1 MRVGSRDIALQV
13 LQDLILIEGQH
24 GEYQIVLTADAL
36 PILSREEGEFFSDG
50 TEILAPASEHESDV
64 GVVFRGSKGEG
75 LKQSARE
82 SLSCALFQVD
92 ENLIQAVEYD
102 KAPLGG
108 DDFKCA
114 IHIDWGR

>member
-1 MRVGSRDIALQV
+1 M
-13 LQDLILIEGQH
+13 
-24 GEYQIVLTADAL
+24 
-36 PILSREEGEFFSDG
+36 
-50 TEILAPASEHESDV
+50 
-64 GVVFRGSKGEG
+64 
-75 LKQSARE
+75 KQSARE

-114 IHIDWGR
+114 IHIDWGRRALTEHLFQHGAQTEIG